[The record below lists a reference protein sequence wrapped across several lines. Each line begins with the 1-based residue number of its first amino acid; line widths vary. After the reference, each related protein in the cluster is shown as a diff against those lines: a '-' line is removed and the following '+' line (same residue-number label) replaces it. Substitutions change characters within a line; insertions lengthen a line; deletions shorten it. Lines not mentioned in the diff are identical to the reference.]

1 MPSKNS
7 LSYIKTTTADK
18 YKQQYPELLQKDFRN
33 VEYSNNNIIENNNI
47 EELKRK
53 IDTITRYQKPYISK
67 MLNKLLIENPI
78 NTEIICNYIFAEQ
91 NEINIK
97 EVEVLH

>member
-7 LSYIKTTTADK
+7 RSYIKTATADK
-18 YKQQYPELLQKDFRN
+18 YKQQQPELLQKDFRN

-53 IDTITRYQKPYISK
+53 MPFLNQQQQNKDTTTIMEVVLITHTQPTRKN
-67 MLNKLLIENPI
+67 MNV
-78 NTEIICNYIFAEQ
+78 EQ
-91 NEINIK
+91 
-97 EVEVLH
+97 VH